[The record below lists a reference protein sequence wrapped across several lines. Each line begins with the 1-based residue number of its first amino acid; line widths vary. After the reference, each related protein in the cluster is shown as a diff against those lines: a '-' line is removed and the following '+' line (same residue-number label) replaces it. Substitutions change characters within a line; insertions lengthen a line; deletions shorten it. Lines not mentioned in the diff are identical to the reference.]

1 MFIDIVIF
9 ENKIMKVL
17 YIYIYIS
24 IIYIV
29 SYFIR
34 IMLEMRIR
42 CIYMRAC
49 IYISSVEYVHKNILY
64 IKQIK
69 QKKRK
74 RKETFSPGWGY
85 QLGLK
90 GAATFAWLEGF

>member
-17 YIYIYIS
+17 YIYIYIYN
-24 IIYIV
+24 IY
-29 SYFIR
+29 SFILYSNI

-42 CIYMRAC
+42 CNYMHAC

-64 IKQIK
+64 IKQI
-69 QKKRK
+69 RVT
-74 RKETFSPGWGY
+74 E
-85 QLGLK
+85 LK
-90 GAATFAWLEGF
+90 TN